1 MALSQ
6 NESHLIPSLW
16 FFLQSLFFISYFVMP
31 SHTPVSCAL
40 IVDAI
45 SSPPAKQSH
54 APFPIWHSIPDCFDL
69 FLCCCCA
76 QVGSFW
82 ALEGSSAVLSAG
94 PRTGTQ
100 AEGSPASTLH
110 FPGWEHSGEVV
121 SGAFSCPPENMCKQN
136 FFPEAYHI
144 AKSVWFLTRTEK
156 GTYPVGTGSR
166 FRSFFKS
173 CSKLAVLG
181 LLNETE

>member
-1 MALSQ
+1 MPGNFTDAHGCQQPGDSLLVQGEEAVVNVGFTAPACSIILWAPTTAPISYLILTPASLLPTMALSQ

-16 FFLQSLFFISYFVMP
+16 FFLRSLFFFSYFVMP
-31 SHTPVSCAL
+31 SHTPVSSAL

-94 PRTGTQ
+94 PRAGTQ

-110 FPGWEHSGEVV
+110 FPG
-121 SGAFSCPPENMCKQN
+121 
-136 FFPEAYHI
+136 
-144 AKSVWFLTRTEK
+144 
-156 GTYPVGTGSR
+156 
-166 FRSFFKS
+166 
-173 CSKLAVLG
+173 
-181 LLNETE
+181 